1 MLTRTE
7 QYRKSTIPACQRL
20 LNGYF
25 QEKGSAGNAV
35 SEGARYGAGAGLGEG
50 QVQEEEGRSS
60 GFYREAGDRRQEQR
74 HEI

>member
-25 QEKGSAGNAV
+25 QEKGSAGDAV
-35 SEGARYGAGAGLGEG
+35 SEGALHGAGAG
-50 QVQEEEGRSS
+50 QEQGRS
-60 GFYREAGDRRQEQR
+60 RAGAGQEQGR
-74 HEI
+74 SRAR